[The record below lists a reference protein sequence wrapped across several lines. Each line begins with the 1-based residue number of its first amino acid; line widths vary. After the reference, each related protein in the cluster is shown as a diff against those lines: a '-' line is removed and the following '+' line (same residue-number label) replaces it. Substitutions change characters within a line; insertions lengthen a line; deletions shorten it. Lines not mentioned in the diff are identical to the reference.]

1 MKQRTYLSFI
11 LHYKD
16 KRAPIL
22 SDLFLRDF
30 YLRVKLKMGAKLVSY
45 QALWVEIQFA
55 KKTNVICWIIYRQH
69 NSPQCL
75 RKLWRG

>member
-1 MKQRTYLSFI
+1 MFFQLFSTIKVNFVDKMKQRTYLSFI
-11 LHYKD
+11 LHSKD

-30 YLRVKLKMGAKLVSY
+30 YLWVKLKMAANKLVSY

-55 KKTNVICWIIYRQH
+55 KKTNVIC
-69 NSPQCL
+69 
-75 RKLWRG
+75 

>member
-11 LHYKD
+11 LHSKD

-30 YLRVKLKMGAKLVSY
+30 YLWVKLKMAANKLVSY

-55 KKTNVICWIIYRQH
+55 KKTNVIC
-69 NSPQCL
+69 
-75 RKLWRG
+75 